1 MAKIQDSTKQN
12 INSFNKGLNKDSDP
26 SFVGEGMWTHARNAV
41 NNTREG
47 DLGAVSNET
56 SNQFCA
62 EAGLTIGDATSK
74 RYIIGA
80 IYLYS
85 DKWFL
90 CTVVYNSTGLGA
102 PIGHEIGLYEED
114 ACRYRPIVQ
123 DSCLNFSK
131 YHLISGSSREKED
144 CSWSV
149 YFADGNNPDRVLNIG
164 DPKTWPPDNY
174 IWVNNNQY
182 SDGVNIMQWPGV
194 AWNTTTELINSCYFN
209 TNLQTLDCDAIRLA
223 RLMQPPCL
231 NVSLGVGGGTLRNG
245 SYSACI
251 AYSIKGQKVTD
262 YFTMSNVQPVY
273 TESDLGGTIDIT
285 INADSD
291 NFDEF
296 ILVVIS
302 CINQQTVAK
311 QIGIYSSKTT
321 KVQLDQIKEDL
332 IAVPIEQIPIRTP
345 VFEKS
350 DQIIEVNNYLLR
362 VGPTTKFD
370 FNYQPLA
377 NLIETEW
384 VSVEYAGNYYNR
396 GGHNTSYLR
405 DEVYAFFIRWVYD
418 TGDKSNS
425 YHIPGRAAEWYEP
438 LNGFENQK
446 IAGGINKLAGDD
458 FIFQVANTAYQTD
471 TTPETLPD
479 GGIVIARG
487 KMGYWESTEIYPDNR
502 ADIWNASS
510 NCFTGVPPYDPTK
523 SPPYYDL
530 CGKPIRHHKFPDNAL
545 SPQTYHFTDTNP
557 SNPNGEKIRIMGVN
571 FKNITFPKDNEGN
584 DIPGIVG
591 YEILRG
597 SREGNRTIIA
607 KGMLNNL
614 RSYGITTTA
623 GQNTTGL
630 YLNYPFNT
638 IKPYGNILGGAYND
652 PYIRATDDNNNEFS
666 QTVPTNIVSF
676 HSPDTTFRNPFLSGS
691 ELKLYGNLQGTATN
705 QFYVPRNHP
714 QFKLLGNKAIF
725 PMFIAGIIEAMI
737 SFAGEFTVNK
747 APMIGAT
754 ITKGEYLGAAT
765 ANEGSWGQVQAGALA
780 TFGPLNATYNQAMKT
795 YFRTG
800 GLVADGIVSAFTGF
814 TPVRGAIDVGYKAA
828 AGVAVAAGALTPN
841 KDNYSYTIPKIA
853 YLDPVTRVL
862 AALQNFVFYFSE
874 GADVALKLI
883 YATLP
888 YRDYALQSIAYG
900 FYDKF
905 FAPISSSPQR
915 FNLEDGFYLKDNI
928 QNVPEYSGTR
938 YRINNLKRTSTVI
951 LRTTDYQN
959 NNNGP
964 RYINNPGEISDNSL
978 FTLGTA
984 IQQFNPNEA
993 NSNGINWSDNITTP
1007 FSTNI
1012 ASHYAGIKVKI
1023 DNLYGQLQSI
1033 KQLPV
1038 SYCEQKVNPDDYEP
1052 ISTGTVCGN
1061 NAIYKKVITQTP
1073 VFFGGDIYIT
1083 RYAEKNTM
1091 LFFYDWLYDQPD
1103 GYSFNYAQRFMIPE
1117 ARFWMNSEPYT
1128 IGQLSELFSESQN
1141 ENEETDDDDNGWLTK
1156 FKNKL
1161 KAIFKSGLLKQI
1173 AKLADDIN
1181 NGTGPFPNSFFN
1193 LDNTTFNYSTNEHE
1207 TKLFGKYKG
1216 FFGVKEA
1223 YFYIANSSVRDFYV
1237 ESEVITDFRESGDYQ
1252 WQKPYLPYKYT
1263 DLTSMFTLDP
1273 NVIAKGDYWAYD
1285 YSLSA
1290 SKLFTQYFSQGSL
1303 QSRYY
1308 DPNVAKLCYTY
1319 YPDRIIYSLPQT
1331 QESFKDSWYI
1341 YLANNYKEFKTQ
1353 LSGVKNFA
1361 KTGIF
1366 ITFKNSSPLV
1376 FQGVDQLQTEGG
1388 VKITIGD
1395 GGLFNQTPQS
1405 VVIADDAYE
1414 YGSSQNRR
1422 SVISTPAGMFYMSQ
1436 NQGKIFS
1443 YSQGLSEI
1451 SSNGLKWWF
1460 NIFMPY
1466 KLTLDFPNY
1475 PHLDNPVGGIGCQS
1489 IYDNQNGI
1497 LYFCKKDYKLKP
1509 EYTGRVEYD
1518 LNKNAF
1524 ILDGTTKYDLDSKIF
1539 EDASWTVSYDPK
1551 SKFWI
1556 SFHDWHPDLVLPSK
1570 NTFITTKLSKL
1581 YFHNNICNS
1590 YCNFYGKDYPFEIEI
1605 PVSTGQQ
1612 VTTFRSVE
1620 YIMEA
1625 VKRADNCFDQF
1636 QVLDYNFDKAV
1647 IYNEEQVSGYLNL
1660 NIFPKNN
1667 VTLSLEYPKLNPAVQ
1682 IEPGYTFPAFDI
1694 LFSKEENKYRFNQ
1707 FWDITKDRGEFPIGS
1722 NYPPTGPVIP
1732 GTTVL
1737 AGPHTQENLW
1747 ITQSNGY
1754 IKTLNPVNLDY
1765 TKQLLQRKKFRD
1777 YLNYVFLRKDIS
1789 GDVNMTVKLVSTKN
1803 FISVR

>member
-1 MAKIQDSTKQN
+1 MAKIQDTTKQN

-26 SFVGEGMWTHARNAV
+26 SFVGEGMWTHARNAA

-47 DLGAVSNET
+47 DLGSLSNEI
-56 SNQFCA
+56 SNIFCA
-62 EAGLTIGDATSK
+62 EAGATLGNATSK
-74 RYIIGA
+74 RNIIGS

-85 DKWFL
+85 DKWVVF
-90 CTVVYNSTGLGA
+90 TVVYNSTGLGA
-102 PIGHEIGLYEED
+102 PIGHEVGLYEED
-114 ACRYRPIVQ
+114 SCRYRIIVQ
-123 DSCLNFSK
+123 DPCLNFSK
-131 YHLISGSSREKED
+131 YNLISGASREKED
-144 CSWSV
+144 CSWAV
-149 YFADGNNPDRVLNIG
+149 YFSDSFNPDRVLNIG
-164 DPKTWPPDNY
+164 DPLTWPPDDY
-174 IWVNNNQY
+174 IWVSNNQY

-194 AWNTTTELINSCYFN
+194 AWNTVPELINSCYIT

-231 NVSLGVGGGTLRNG
+231 SVSLGVGAGTLRNG
-245 SYSACI
+245 SYSACL

-262 YFTMSNVQPVY
+262 YFSLSNIQPVY
-273 TESDLGGTIDIT
+273 SDRDLEGTIDIH
-285 INADSD
+285 IEADSD
-291 NFDEF
+291 NFAEF
-296 ILVVIS
+296 ILVVVS
-302 CINQQTVAK
+302 TINQQTTAK
-311 QIGIYSSKTT
+311 QIGIYSTKTT
-321 KVQLDQIKEDL
+321 VVSLDQIKEDL
-332 IAVPIEQIPIRTP
+332 ISVPIEQIPIRTP

-362 VGPTTKFD
+362 VGPTSKFD

-384 VSVEYAGNYYNR
+384 VSVEYSADYYNR
-396 GGHNTSYLR
+396 GGSNTSYLR

-425 YHIPGRAAEWYEP
+425 YHIPGRAAEKYAP
-438 LNGFENQK
+438 LNVFENQT
-446 IAGGINKLAGDD
+446 ASGSINKLAGDN
-458 FIFQVANTAYQTD
+458 FVFQVVNTASQTS
-471 TTPETLPD
+471 TVQETLPD
-479 GGIVIARG
+479 GGVVIARG
-487 KMGYWESTEIYPDNR
+487 KMGYWQSTEIYPDNKPEV
-502 ADIWNASS
+502 WNASS
-510 NCFTGVPPYDPTK
+510 NCFTGVPAYEPNQGA
-523 SPPYYDL
+523 PYYDL

-545 SPQTYHFTDTNP
+545 SPQTFHFTDTNG
-557 SNPNGEKIRIMGVN
+557 SNPNGERIRVMGVN
-571 FKNITFPKDNEGN
+571 FRNITFPKDNEGN

-597 SREGNRTIIA
+597 SREGNRSIIA

-614 RSYGITTTA
+614 RSYGLTTTL
-623 GQNTTGL
+623 GETTTGL
-630 YLNYPFNT
+630 YPNYPFNT
-638 IKPYGNILGGAYND
+638 IKPYGSILGGVYND
-652 PYIRATDDNNNEFS
+652 PYIRATDSNNNDVS
-666 QTVPTNIVSF
+666 QTVPTNIISF
-676 HSPDTTFRNPFLSGS
+676 HSPDTTFRSPFLSVS
-691 ELKLYGNLQGTATN
+691 ELKLYGNLQGLATN
-705 QFYVPRNHP
+705 QFVVPMNHP
-714 QFKLLGNKAIF
+714 QFKLLGNKAVF

-747 APMIGAT
+747 SPTDASGIAKSDPALAAGSGAWGISQT
-754 ITKGEYLGAAT
+754 I
-765 ANEGSWGQVQAGALA
+765 ALA
-780 TFGPLNATYNQAMKT
+780 TWGASNATYNGGMKQ
-795 YFRTG
+795 YFRNG
-800 GLVADGIVSAFTGF
+800 GLVADGIIAGFTGQ
-814 TPVRGAIDVGYKAA
+814 TPIRGTIDALYATAFNTTNAIT
-828 AGVAVAAGALTPN
+828 GALTPS
-841 KDNYSYTIPKIA
+841 KDLYSYVLPKTA
-853 YLDPVTRVL
+853 YLDPVTRAL
-862 AALQNFVFYFSE
+862 ASFQNFVFYFSE
-874 GADVALKLI
+874 GADVALRII

-888 YRDYALQSIAYG
+888 YRDFALQSIAYG
-900 FYDKF
+900 FYNQF
-905 FAPISSSPQR
+905 FAPLSTAPQR
-915 FNLEDGFYLKDNI
+915 FNVEDGFYLKDSI
-928 QNVPEYSGTR
+928 QNVPEFSGTR

-964 RYINNPGEISDNSL
+964 RYILGPGEVQDNSL

-984 IQQFNPNEA
+984 IDSFNPNEQ
-993 NSNGINWSDNITTP
+993 NTNGINWSNNKTLP
-1007 FSTNI
+1007 FNTNI

-1023 DNLYGQLQSI
+1023 DNQYGQLQSI

-1038 SYCEQKVNPDDYEP
+1038 TFCEQKVNPADYEP
-1052 ISTGTVCGN
+1052 ISTGLSCGN
-1061 NAIYKKVITQTP
+1061 NPVFKKVITQTP
-1073 VFFGGDIYIT
+1073 IFFGGDTYIN
-1083 RYAEKNTM
+1083 RYAEKNSM
-1091 LFFYDWLYDQPD
+1091 LFFYDWLYGQPD
-1103 GYSFNYAQRFMIPE
+1103 GFSFNYAQRFMIPE
-1117 ARFWMNSEPYT
+1117 ARFWLNSEPYT
-1128 IGQLSELFSESQN
+1128 IGQLAELFSEDSQPD
-1141 ENEETDDDDNGWLTK
+1141 EGEGGGG
-1156 FKNKL
+1156 FFSKL
-1161 KAIFKSGLLKQI
+1161 QNAFNTGILKQI
-1173 AKLADDIN
+1173 KDLVQGIN

-1193 LDNTTFNYSTNEHE
+1193 LDNNNYNYSTNEH
-1207 TKLFGKYKG
+1207 GKYKG
-1216 FFGVKEA
+1216 LFGVREA
-1223 YFYIANSSVRDFYV
+1223 YFYIANSSVRDFFV
-1237 ESEVITDFRESGDYQ
+1237 ESEVIVDFRESGDSQ
-1252 WQKPYLPYKYT
+1252 WQKPYIPYKYT
-1263 DLTSMFTLDP
+1263 DISSMFTLDP

-1290 SKLFTQYFSQGSL
+1290 TKLFTQYFSQGSL

-1331 QESFKDSWYI
+1331 QESFKDSWFI

-1353 LSGVKNFA
+1353 ISGVKNFA

-1388 VKITIGD
+1388 IKITIGD

-1451 SSNGLKWWF
+1451 SANGLKWWF

-1475 PHLDNPVGGIGCQS
+1475 PHVDNPVGGIGCQS

-1509 EYTGRVEYD
+1509 EYVGRVEFNR
-1518 LNKNAF
+1518 NKNAF
-1524 ILDGTTKYDLDSKIF
+1524 ILDGTTKYDLGSKIF

-1570 NTFITTKLSKL
+1570 NTFITTKGSKL
-1581 YFHNNICNS
+1581 YFHNNVCNS
-1590 YCNFYGKDYPFEIEI
+1590 YCNYYGVDYPFEVEVPI
-1605 PVSTGQQ
+1605 STGQT
-1612 VTTFRSVE
+1612 VTTLRSVE

-1636 QVLDYNFDKAV
+1636 QVLDYNFDRAV
-1647 IYNEEQVSGYLNL
+1647 IYNAEQVSGYLAL

-1667 VTLSLEYPKLNPAVQ
+1667 VSLSLDYPKLNSGVQ
-1682 IEPGYTFPAFDI
+1682 VEPGYTFPAFDI

-1722 NYPPTGPVIP
+1722 DYPPTGPVIP

-1737 AGPHTQENLW
+1737 AGPHTQENIW
-1747 ITQSNGY
+1747 VTQSNGY
-1754 IKTLNPVNLDY
+1754 IKTLNPANLDY
-1765 TKQLLQRKKFRD
+1765 TKELLQRKKFRD
-1777 YLNYVFLRKDIS
+1777 YLNYLYLRKDVS
-1789 GDVNMTVKLVSTKN
+1789 GDINMTIKLASTKN
-1803 FISVR
+1803 QISLR